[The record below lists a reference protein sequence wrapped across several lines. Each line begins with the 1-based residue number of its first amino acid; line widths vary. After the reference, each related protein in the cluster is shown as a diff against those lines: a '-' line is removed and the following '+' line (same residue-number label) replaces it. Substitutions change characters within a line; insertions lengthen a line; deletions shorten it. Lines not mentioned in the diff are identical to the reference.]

1 MAIPGEKVMNQRG
14 YSIGGVPFSAESMDY
29 LSSVL
34 PGLSDVVHYGGDQGL
49 LTNFMDRPEAAFG
62 AKANK
67 AIAANIQARYPEATV
82 TPAGVQSTYTDYNAP
97 LDADWMPEEHRAA
110 WRGGAAPGEPIREGT
125 DRATNLMLSN
135 LNDEQMRRLDNDQMK
150 AAVRQKWQR
159 DEDLAAQGKIT
170 VRPDVQTARKL
181 FSEGGFDALKAAI
194 GKGILPAAA
203 AGIFL
208 NEFMAP
214 GEQAAPQRDQT

>member
-1 MAIPGEKVMNQRG
+1 
-14 YSIGGVPFSAESMDY
+14 
-29 LSSVL
+29 
-34 PGLSDVVHYGGDQGL
+34 
-49 LTNFMDRPEAAFG
+49 MDRPEAAFG

-82 TPAGVQSTYTDYNAP
+82 TPVGVQSTYTDYNAP

-110 WRGGAAPGEPIREGT
+110 WRGGAAPGEPIKQGT

-214 GEQAAPQRDQT
+214 EQAAPQRDQT